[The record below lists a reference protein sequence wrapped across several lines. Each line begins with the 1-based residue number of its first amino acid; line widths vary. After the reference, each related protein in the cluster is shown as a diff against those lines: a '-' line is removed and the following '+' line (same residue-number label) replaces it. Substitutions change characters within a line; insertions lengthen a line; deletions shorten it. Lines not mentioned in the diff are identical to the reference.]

1 MEFFTKK
8 TSKTPSETTKTTTSS
23 HISPTK
29 VRDYI
34 PKAVKI
40 PKNKSS
46 TPEFIFL
53 RSMLL
58 ALVVAKTAIIL
69 LHLRETHFVITH
81 RHFKNAKFGIKRW
94 NITDKLRRRKEA
106 DNDVINTLFT
116 VTLNETNDYEMWD
129 IDFSKGRKALKDA
142 EGKRSCP
149 EPSKPHWNYGRCEI
163 MAKLFVQK
171 KNKKIK
177 KN

>member
-1 MEFFTKK
+1 MESFTKK
-8 TSKTPSETTKTTTSS
+8 SSKFPINSQSETTKIETKHPETTKPTPKS
-23 HISPTK
+23 ILPTK
-29 VRDYI
+29 IRDSI
-34 PKAVKI
+34 PKISKKQKKAT
-40 PKNKSS
+40 

-116 VTLNETNDYEMWD
+116 VTLNETNDYEVWD
-129 IDFSKGRKALKDA
+129 IDFSKSKKELKDEERKA
-142 EGKRSCP
+142 CP
-149 EPSKPHWNYGRCEI
+149 EPSKPHWNY
-163 MAKLFVQK
+163 
-171 KNKKIK
+171 
-177 KN
+177 